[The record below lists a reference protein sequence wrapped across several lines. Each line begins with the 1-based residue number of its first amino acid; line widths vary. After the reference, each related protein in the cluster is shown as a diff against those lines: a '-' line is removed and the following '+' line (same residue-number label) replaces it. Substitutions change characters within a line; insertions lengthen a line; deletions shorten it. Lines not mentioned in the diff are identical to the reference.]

1 MVYKRPDEQVSFLW
15 ILPIFVLSAMSE
27 IFALVSAVEFAY
39 TKAPSTMKSFI
50 SSLNLVTGSLGALIG
65 FALSPTSTYTKVFV
79 EFVVLA
85 AIMGALTPVFYFLFR
100 KYNKEEERMN
110 QVEREARV
118 EPEAPAGA

>member
-1 MVYKRPDEQVSFLW
+1 MW

-50 SSLNLVTGSLGALIG
+50 SSLNLLTASIGSIIG
-65 FALSPTSTYTKVFV
+65 FALSPTSTYDKVFV

-85 AIMGALTPVFYFLFR
+85 GIMGVLTVVFFLLFR

-110 QVEREARV
+110 ELERKARLEA
-118 EPEAPAGA
+118 EPTLDSEA